1 MILKTD
7 APLFSV
13 IVLTYLQRHYLE
25 ECLDSIF
32 RQTYPNIELIVC
44 DDCSADFRTDEV
56 LAYIQENQSGNITN
70 VKVFRQPKNVGPVQ
84 NALTGVSLSS
94 GVFFKIHAGD
104 DLLNED
110 DALERAENLF
120 QNTGAGVIACR
131 SRACQPDGSMTD
143 HYYPDPEAWN
153 CIIHA
158 DAETQFNLLATQGAQ
173 IYFHEPALFWRR
185 SVYDEVGG
193 IDPEF
198 RCVTDWPLLL
208 RVTGAGHRVMTVDEP
223 LVIFR
228 YGGIMNRNPV
238 ANLDFRIEYYRES
251 IAILKKYGLARFE
264 AAGLRKKVLRCRH
277 AIACLENRIVAE
289 ERWGGWTLGRQLCWR
304 VKNLGFF
311 LMAWLYR
318 LRYGK
323 PSIPHAKP
331 ALLAMAISLALY
343 VFQIQLPGE
352 FSPFLWSLL
361 FFAAAVWL
369 LAQTAVVLSLR
380 LFNLILNLLG
390 RRR

>member
-56 LAYIQENQSGNITN
+56 LAYIRENQSENISSVT
-70 VKVFRQPKNVGPVQ
+70 VFRQPKNVGPVQ
-84 NALTGVSLSS
+84 NALTGVSLAS
-94 GVFFKIHAGD
+94 GVFLKLHAGD
-104 DLLNED
+104 DLLCET
-110 DALERAENLF
+110 ALERAENFF
-120 QNTGAGVIACR
+120 QNTGAGVIAFH

-143 HYYPDPEAWN
+143 HDYPAPRDWN
-153 CIIHA
+153 CVIHA
-158 DAETQFNLLATQGAQ
+158 DAGTQFNLLATQGAQ
-173 IYFHEPALFWRR
+173 VYFHEPALFWRR

-193 IDPEF
+193 LDPEF
-198 RCVTDWPLLL
+198 RYVTDWPLLL
-208 RVTGAGHRVMTVDEP
+208 RATGAGHRVMTVNEP

-228 YGGIMNRNPV
+228 YGGIMNRDSA
-238 ANLDFRIEYYRES
+238 ANLDFRVEYYREC

-264 AAGLRKKVLRCRH
+264 AAGLRKKVLRCKH
-277 AIACLENRIVAE
+277 AIACLENRIVW
-289 ERWGGWTLGRQLCWR
+289 ERQWGGWTLGRQLCWR
-304 VKNLGFF
+304 VKNARF
-311 LMAWLYR
+311 LLLARLYR
-318 LRYGK
+318 LRYEK
-323 PSIPHAKP
+323 PSIPHARP
-331 ALLAMAISLALY
+331 ALLAMVISLALY
-343 VFQIQLPGE
+343 VFQAQLPGE

-361 FFAAAVWL
+361 FFAAAAWL
-369 LAQTAVVLSLR
+369 LVQAAVVLCLR

-390 RRR
+390 RR